1 MGYTKNYLLEL
12 LCLCSD
18 EQFGQDAVEW
28 AIMTGLVKLTYN
40 QHQDLLTIMGR
51 PGHPES
57 GAYPAI
63 VDAFQQ
69 YVRHENEGRMEA
81 DLPILDAMMHQREAA

>member
-51 PGHPES
+51 PGYPES

-63 VDAFQQ
+63 VDASSSTCAT
-69 YVRHENEGRMEA
+69 RTR
-81 DLPILDAMMHQREAA
+81 DAWKQTSPSWTP

>member
-1 MGYTKNYLLEL
+1 MKHYLLEL

-28 AIMTGLVKLTYN
+28 AIMTGLVKLTYD
-40 QHQDLLTIMGR
+40 QQQDLIHIMGR
-51 PGHPES
+51 PGIPES

-63 VDAFQQ
+63 VDAYRQH
-69 YVRHENEGRMEA
+69 VRQENEGRFER
-81 DLPILDAMMHQREAA
+81 DLPILEAMMHQPEAA